1 MFISVFVLICFGIVN
16 CHYSN
21 IPRITEIEEDIESIK
36 NAQTFI
42 YGAMDTIETDVA
54 QKIQNLGLIS
64 ATQTTSLDDIDFE
77 KYEERLVML
86 EDTIDSLQRYLMT
99 EKRKDIGLKRRSEV
113 SIDQINAK
121 LNEAKELIG
130 STEAEM
136 TKSVSDFEIQLKS
149 VNKSAQRN
157 MDVKGVIVY
166 GGVGTSCLTGH
177 DVCVVDK
184 SECRGGRCQ
193 CEAGY
198 SYDAFAQQCVTSC
211 KGYGL
216 TFQSV
221 ENRVIRGHNDDIV
234 ENVSFLECKQHCLNA
249 TGFVCRSID
258 YFERFGECYLSSV
271 TMPEVKD
278 DWEYNSIGCHFQ
290 RDCEK

>member
-1 MFISVFVLICFGIVN
+1 MFVSLFVLVCFGLVN

-21 IPRITEIEEDIESIK
+21 IPRITEIEEDLESIK

-54 QKIQNLGLIS
+54 KKIQDLGLTS

-86 EDTIDSLQRYLMT
+86 EDTVDSLKRYLMT
-99 EKRKDIGLKRRSEV
+99 EKRKDIGLKRRSETA
-113 SIDQINAK
+113 IDQINAK
-121 LNEAKELIG
+121 LNEANELVG
-130 STEAEM
+130 STKDDM
-136 TKSVSDFEIQLKS
+136 SKSVTDFEIQLRS
-149 VNKSAQRN
+149 VNQSAQRN

-166 GGVGTSCLTGH
+166 GGVGTSCLAGH
-177 DVCVVDK
+177 DVCVVGK
-184 SECRGGRCQ
+184 SECRGERCQ
-193 CEAGY
+193 CEPGY
-198 SYDAFAQQCVTSC
+198 SYHAFAQECVTSC
-211 KGYGL
+211 QDYGP

-234 ENVSFLECKQHCLNA
+234 ENVSFLECKQLCLNA
-249 TGFVCRSID
+249 TDFVCRSID
-258 YFERFGECYLSSV
+258 YFQSLGECYLSSV
-271 TMPEVKD
+271 TKPEVEG

-290 RDCEK
+290 RDCA